1 MHLKLATAMN
11 MLGAGGAGSERGVA
25 DGFSFYLQCLI
36 FSNECI
42 NYQYIP
48 CIIKINT
55 WCGVFSFFF
64 WFFSFVCL
72 WGVEEVCFLFL
83 QKQKEEHFG

>member
-1 MHLKLATAMN
+1 MHLKLATAVN
-11 MLGAGGAGSERGVA
+11 MLGVGGAGSEGGAA

-48 CIIKINT
+48 YIIKINT
-55 WCGVFSFFF
+55 WCGVFFFFF

-72 WGVEEVCFLFL
+72 WGGGVVFFFL